1 MSGKARLG
9 AGGAKQA
16 PLIRRE
22 DLDDNISTYQRET
35 DGRSA
40 EERVHQIRLD
50 RIEPS
55 PFQVRRVFPESEIE
69 ELANSIRDN
78 GLVHAP
84 KGRPHAEKPGWTEL
98 MPGEMRLRALHRLVE
113 RGEADALLKRDREGN
128 WLVPIVVV
136 SVDNERAEA
145 IVFAENEA
153 RTDLSPWEW
162 ALAWQQR
169 RDRRAERGQPATV
182 RDVAAAH
189 NKPHTT
195 IGEYLRVAD
204 TLSREV
210 LAEAGV
216 VTESGVDHSR
226 MARLPFSALKGIARS
241 QAQGTAAAAHHLLL
255 ELQRVGDNAAAKR
268 LEEWQASSRRDR
280 GAGKGSFQINIRQPL
295 PELTPRQAIH
305 YLGRISTALPILAQK
320 AIEDP
325 DSADARDL
333 AATLETVA
341 QLLRS
346 RG

>member
-9 AGGAKQA
+9 VGGAQTVPA
-16 PLIRRE
+16 IRWE
-22 DLDDNISTYQRET
+22 DLDDNVSTYQLDA

-40 EERVHQIRLD
+40 EERVQYVRLD

-84 KGRPHAEKPGWTEL
+84 KGRPRAGSPGWVEL
-98 MPGEMRLRALHRLVE
+98 MPGEMRLRALQRLIE
-113 RGEADALLKRDREGN
+113 RGEADTLLRRDKEEN
-128 WLVPIVVV
+128 WLVPVVVV
-136 SVDNERAEA
+136 SVEDERAES

-195 IGEYLRVAD
+195 VGEYLRVAD
-204 TLSREV
+204 AISLEV
-210 LAEAGV
+210 LTGAGV
-216 VTESGVDHSR
+216 VAGGGADHTR
-226 MARLPFSALKGIARS
+226 MARLPFSVLKGVAKS
-241 QAQGTAAAAHHLLL
+241 TLQGTTPAAQHLLQ
-255 ELQRVGDNAAAKR
+255 ELRRVGDHVAKEQLEQRDAA
-268 LEEWQASSRRDR
+268 SRRNR
-280 GAGKGSFQINIRQPL
+280 HTRHGSFQINIRQPL
-295 PELTPRQAIH
+295 HELTPRQASH
-305 YLGRISTALPILAQK
+305 YLSRLSTALPILAHT
-320 AIEDP
+320 AAEEIGME
-325 DSADARDL
+325 DARDL
-333 AATLETVA
+333 ATILEEVA
-341 QLLRS
+341 KVLRE
-346 RG
+346 RC